1 MNVFDGAVVL
11 VGTVEL
17 IWSGNNVLSVL
28 RTFRLLR
35 VLKLLN
41 TSPSLRT
48 LMKAV
53 LLSIEDILYFLAV
66 LTLLIITFAIL
77 GVQFFRGNLEAD
89 GMTPRINFE
98 TLENS
103 IVTVFQV
110 VTAENWNEVMY
121 KCYRTVGWP
130 STFFFVPLLYL
141 GHYMFLSLFLAI
153 MLGNFDQLDIIQV
166 HPADILCPMLRYASL
181 LLCLRLPAARSLLAL
196 CSLSACSLH
205 VLRSLSA
212 RP

>member
-103 IVTVFQV
+103 IVTVFQI

-166 HPADILCPMLRYASL
+166 HFTDK
-181 LLCLRLPAARSLLAL
+181 L
-196 CSLSACSLH
+196 CSAMPLC
-205 VLRSLSA
+205 
-212 RP
+212 